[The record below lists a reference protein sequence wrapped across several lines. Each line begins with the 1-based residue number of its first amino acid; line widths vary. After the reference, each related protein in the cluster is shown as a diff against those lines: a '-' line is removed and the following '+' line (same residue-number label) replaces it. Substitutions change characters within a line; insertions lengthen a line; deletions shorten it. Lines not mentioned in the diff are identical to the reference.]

1 MDGVVLCDPHRHPP
15 PITDRVPDCSPTR
28 QKIPSHLNTTMDS
41 SLMLI
46 FEHLYLHRR
55 HLLLVVSGLLSVLP
69 SLSGQTAKELMAD
82 ACYNELQQRK
92 QDPLWASQVQRRTG
106 GHVYLEKE
114 IETAGGPVHRLL
126 LVDGHEPSPSERRQD
141 DDRLRKLMNN
151 PNAQEAMKKAQQAD
165 ERKVDDLLR
174 VIPDAFLFE
183 DQGQQGGLEKL
194 GFSPN
199 PAYKPKSYE
208 ETALHAMRGIV
219 LIDLQEKRL
228 AQISATLT
236 QQVEFGHGLIGGLK
250 KGGTIEVKRARL
262 SPGIWKTSSTRM
274 DINGRIILFKTISK
288 QEDETQSD
296 FTPEAPDTSI
306 EQALEKLASN

>member
-1 MDGVVLCDPHRHPP
+1 LFVA
-15 PITDRVPDCSPTR
+15 
-28 QKIPSHLNTTMDS
+28 
-41 SLMLI
+41 
-46 FEHLYLHRR
+46 
-55 HLLLVVSGLLSVLP
+55 SGLLSVLP
-69 SLSGQTAKELMAD
+69 QLSAQTAKELMAD

-92 QDPLWASQVQRRTG
+92 QDPLWASQVQRRIG

-126 LVDGHEPSPSERRQD
+126 LVDGHEPSPSERTQD
-141 DDRLRKLMNN
+141 DDRLRELMNN
-151 PNAQEAMKKAQQAD
+151 PNAQEAMKKARQAD

-183 DQGQQGGLEKL
+183 DQGEQGGLEKL

-208 ETALHAMRGIV
+208 ETALHAMSGIV

-228 AQISATLT
+228 AQIAATLT
-236 QQVEFGHGLIGGLK
+236 QQVEFGHGLIGSLR

-274 DINGRIILFKTISK
+274 DINGRIVLFKIISK
-288 QEDETQSD
+288 RQDETQSD

-306 EQALEKLASN
+306 EQALEKLAGN